1 MFVCLVQPAPPP
13 QQQMQY
19 QDPNM
24 MGMMPMGGMPQMGMG
39 GMPAG
44 GGGPPEGKLTGEIKN
59 WNDEKGFGFVVPS
72 GGGDDIFCHRTD
84 IISTGDRPQLA
95 RGMQVSYE
103 VGSGRDGRA
112 RATEV
117 ANVDGTPIAEG
128 AAMQMGGGNAQRCL
142 QPSTSYRVLT
152 HEDWS
157 LRRNGRR
164 FRRRRCEATEAF
176 VGLAVSLKCAVGQ
189 EATSTA
195 SAAAD
200 RRCLAR

>member
-1 MFVCLVQPAPPP
+1 MEGAPSTRGTGHLVPIV
-13 QQQMQY
+13 
-19 QDPNM
+19 
-24 MGMMPMGGMPQMGMG
+24 GGAVQS
-39 GMPAG
+39 G
-44 GGGPPEGKLTGEIKN
+44 GGGSGLATGTVVR

-128 AAMQMGGGNAQRCL
+128 AAMQMGGGTHSAVCNPPL
-142 QPSTSYRVLT
+142 LT
-152 HEDWS
+152 
-157 LRRNGRR
+157 
-164 FRRRRCEATEAF
+164 
-176 VGLAVSLKCAVGQ
+176 VY
-189 EATSTA
+189 
-195 SAAAD
+195 
-200 RRCLAR
+200 

>member
-1 MFVCLVQPAPPP
+1 
-13 QQQMQY
+13 
-19 QDPNM
+19 M

-44 GGGPPEGKLTGEIKN
+44 GGGPPEGQLTGEIKN

-128 AAMQMGGGNAQRCL
+128 AAMQMGGGGGSVARTGRDVQRGLTVFALEPQIGASRL
-142 QPSTSYRVLT
+142 QLRHHLGTS
-152 HEDWS
+152 
-157 LRRNGRR
+157 RRHGQQQGR
-164 FRRRRCEATEAF
+164 
-176 VGLAVSLKCAVGQ
+176 
-189 EATSTA
+189 
-195 SAAAD
+195 
-200 RRCLAR
+200 

>member
-1 MFVCLVQPAPPP
+1 MFVCLLQPAPPP

-112 RATEV
+112 RATDV

-128 AAMQMGGGNAQRCL
+128 AAMPMGGGRHSAVCNT
-142 QPSTSYRVLT
+142 STSYPYT
-152 HEDWS
+152 DHKDW
-157 LRRNGRR
+157 LLCRNGRR
-164 FRRRRCEATEAF
+164 FWRRRCESTEAF
-176 VGLAVSLKCAVGQ
+176 VGLAVSLKCAVRQ